1 MVLGASKNGKKPAP
15 ATTELERIRRQL
27 EYPPGARRIEE
38 DGSVTYT
45 KAPLSS
51 VVNLQIILGQ
61 DGDFYPHLGYNEF
74 TGETTWAGEPF
85 SDHLETAINCQIAE
99 KYKLKTGTERVREL
113 MILVARQHPYHP
125 IRDYLQSLTWD
136 GVPRIDR
143 LLVQYVG
150 AEDVPLNRAL
160 ARRWLFGC
168 IARVMRPGCQMD
180 TTLIL
185 VGKQGAGKSSFFR
198 SMVPRANWFSD
209 TAMDLA
215 SKDAFQQLHGVWIYE
230 VAELS
235 ALRVKDAE
243 SVKAF
248 LTARVDRYRPAYAR
262 NMIRI
267 ERQVVFVGTTNE
279 AEFLDDP
286 TGARRFW
293 PVQVDAIKLDELER
307 DRDQLWAEAFELF
320 ETEGSSARW
329 HLTEEEASWMQDR
342 HSLHAR
348 TDSWKDLLADYMSQ
362 YGKGEGVPMDMILS
376 ECLELEKRDQHRG
389 NAMRVASL
397 LTSLGYQKGR
407 SMRNGVRSY
416 RWRLV

>member
-1 MVLGASKNGKKPAP
+1 MVLGASKRGRKTAFM
-15 ATTELERIRRQL
+15 TEFDRIRSLL
-27 EYPPGARRIEE
+27 EYPP
-38 DGSVTYT
+38 
-45 KAPLSS
+45 KAKGTDDKGREIYVKSPINS

-61 DGDFYPHLGYNEF
+61 DPDFYPHLGFNEF
-74 TGETTWAGEPF
+74 TGEPTWNGEPF
-85 SDHLETAINCQIAE
+85 TDHLETGVNCQIAE
-99 KYKLKTGTERVREL
+99 KYGLKTTTERVREL
-113 MILVARQHPYHP
+113 MIFIARQHPYHP
-125 IRDYLQSLTWD
+125 IRDYLEGLTWD
-136 GVPRIDR
+136 GTPRVDR
-143 LLVQYVG
+143 LLVDYAG
-150 AEDVPLNRAL
+150 AEDSPLNRAL

-198 SMVPRANWFSD
+198 AMVPKPHWFSD

-235 ALRVKDAE
+235 ALRVRDAE

-262 NMIRI
+262 NMVRI

-293 PVQVDAIKLDELER
+293 PVEVGAMDVQGIEK
-307 DRDQLWAEAFELF
+307 DRDQLWAEAFEQF
-320 ETEGSSARW
+320 QAEGEAVRW
-329 HLTEEEASWMQDR
+329 HLTEEEASWMAER
-342 HSLHAR
+342 HAMHGRS
-348 TDSWKDLLADYMSQ
+348 DSWKDLLADYMFR
-362 YGKGEGVPMDMILS
+362 YAKGDGVPLDMVMK
-376 ECLELEKRDQHRG
+376 ECLELEARDQHRG

-397 LTSLGYQKGR
+397 LTSLGCVKQRTIR
-407 SMRNGVRSY
+407 SGIRAY
-416 RWRLV
+416 RWRLP